1 MIRQSPHSV
10 LARRVVAAAAAVGVV
25 VALVFALRAATGPA
39 IAVGCVATVGGV
51 GAELSP
57 EQMGHAA
64 TIAGIAVRRGLP
76 ARAATIAIA
85 TAMQESKLVNVEYG
99 DRDSLGLFQQR
110 PSQGWGTKAQVLDPV
125 HATNAFYDA
134 LVKVRAYRDRPITE
148 VAQAVQRSGFPRAYA
163 QHEAQARVLASALSG
178 NSPAALT
185 CALDP
190 DQSPA
195 GAAGVPRLASALARE
210 QPRVTSAPLDGRP
223 GARLTPRVGSV
234 SATAA
239 WAMAQWSVGQAERLG
254 VARVY
259 VDGRVWVR
267 AEPDR
272 GWTPAAGSGVPA
284 AGSPDVVVL
293 FTDTRPT

>member
-1 MIRQSPHSV
+1 MHSRHSV

-25 VALVFALRAATGPA
+25 ITLVFALRAFTAPA
-39 IAVGCVATVGGV
+39 LAVGCVATVGGV
-51 GAELSP
+51 SAELSP

-134 LVKVRAYRDRPITE
+134 LVKVRAYRDRPITD
-148 VAQAVQRSGFPRAYA
+148 VAQAVQRSGFPQAYA

-185 CALDP
+185 CLLDA
-190 DQSPA
+190 DQRPA
-195 GAAGVPRLASALARE
+195 GAAGVPRLAADLRQQ
-210 QPRVTSAPLDGRP
+210 QPSVTSTPLDGRP
-223 GARLTPRVGSV
+223 GVRLTV
-234 SATAA
+234 SPTTPP
-239 WAMAQWSVGQAERLG
+239 WALAQWAVGRSERLG

-284 AGSPDVVVL
+284 AGSPDVVVH